1 MKMSK
6 WIVKNVASNWTQRPS
21 CYLTWKKSMV
31 KMMLKRWSV
40 HFVRKN
46 SEGEQKQL
54 TMKPLYTREK
64 FKMSSNAICVLNPT
78 RLSLTSHAI
87 SETNTRIKT
96 ADFLSKSDFSEL
108 WTFTVAWWGVR
119 KWWRLWWPCPEHCC
133 VLLVLDGWSLMFV
146 FFLLCTCFGRLI
158 CWYWC
163 LLFCCVLPNII
174 FSFSAACCLSRIYG
188 HWWLFICCVLPLD
201 IFCCLLPS
209 LNQHL
214 QVQIKLL
221 TSPAPIFSLTL
232 LCLSL
237 LLWQQQGASASLLS
251 SGLKHTGPLNFCSRN
266 TDASPEAGGSS
277 GRTSWWGRWFYEA
290 AGTFQC
296 R

>member
-1 MKMSK
+1 MKTLVTLP
-6 WIVKNVASNWTQRPS
+6 WA
-21 CYLTWKKSMV
+21 
-31 KMMLKRWSV
+31 
-40 HFVRKN
+40 
-46 SEGEQKQL
+46 
-54 TMKPLYTREK
+54 
-64 FKMSSNAICVLNPT
+64 
-78 RLSLTSHAI
+78 
-87 SETNTRIKT
+87 
-96 ADFLSKSDFSEL
+96 
-108 WTFTVAWWGVR
+108 
-119 KWWRLWWPCPEHCC
+119 
-133 VLLVLDGWSLMFV
+133 LLCATCLGWLV
-146 FFLLCTCFGRLI
+146 IDVCFFLLCTCFGWLI

-237 LLWQQQGASASLLS
+237 VGHWCLFFFCCVPVLDGWSADIDVCFSAVCYPTLYLAFLLRAACLGFMVIDDCLSAVCYLLIYSAACYPRWTNICRSISSCVDVTCSDLFFGPNVDKAPRPSISNFIWVLS
-251 SGLKHTGPLNFCSRN
+251 SDNIYQRCLPKC
-266 TDASPEAGGSS
+266 ASVFLTALFFLRRQRPA
-277 GRTSWWGRWFYEA
+277 TS
-290 AGTFQC
+290 
-296 R
+296 

>member
-1 MKMSK
+1 MKTLVTLP
-6 WIVKNVASNWTQRPS
+6 WA
-21 CYLTWKKSMV
+21 
-31 KMMLKRWSV
+31 
-40 HFVRKN
+40 
-46 SEGEQKQL
+46 
-54 TMKPLYTREK
+54 
-64 FKMSSNAICVLNPT
+64 
-78 RLSLTSHAI
+78 
-87 SETNTRIKT
+87 
-96 ADFLSKSDFSEL
+96 
-108 WTFTVAWWGVR
+108 
-119 KWWRLWWPCPEHCC
+119 
-133 VLLVLDGWSLMFV
+133 LLCATCLGWLV
-146 FFLLCTCFGRLI
+146 IDVCFFLLCTCFGRLI

-237 LLWQQQGASASLLS
+237 LLWLCLTTTTTRRVSFSAQFMIETHWSFELLFKKHRCLPGGWRQLREDQLVGKMLSKSSWNLGASLNCTLIWPKKKRYVWVFSWTACILYCAVFCLNVWLFSGFFFCWHSLVLYQYLGLS
-251 SGLKHTGPLNFCSRN
+251 LCGNKNH
-266 TDASPEAGGSS
+266 
-277 GRTSWWGRWFYEA
+277 RW
-290 AGTFQC
+290 C
-296 R
+296 

>member
-1 MKMSK
+1 MKTLVTLP
-6 WIVKNVASNWTQRPS
+6 WA
-21 CYLTWKKSMV
+21 
-31 KMMLKRWSV
+31 
-40 HFVRKN
+40 
-46 SEGEQKQL
+46 
-54 TMKPLYTREK
+54 
-64 FKMSSNAICVLNPT
+64 
-78 RLSLTSHAI
+78 
-87 SETNTRIKT
+87 
-96 ADFLSKSDFSEL
+96 
-108 WTFTVAWWGVR
+108 
-119 KWWRLWWPCPEHCC
+119 
-133 VLLVLDGWSLMFV
+133 LLCATCLGWLV
-146 FFLLCTCFGRLI
+146 IDVCFFLLYTCFGWLI

-237 LLWQQQGASASLLS
+237 LLWLCLTTTTTRRVSFSAQFRIETHWSFELLFK
-251 SGLKHTGPLNFCSRN
+251 KHRCLPGGWRQLREDQLVGTMILRSSRN
-266 TDASPEAGGSS
+266 FSMSLTGACAACLRLEGYRTQLTAASS
-277 GRTSWWGRWFYEA
+277 
-290 AGTFQC
+290 
-296 R
+296 

>member
-1 MKMSK
+1 MKTLVTLPWALLCATCLGWLVIDVCFFLLCATS
-6 WIVKNVASNWTQRPS
+6 WYILLPATLVEPTSAGPDQAVDVTCSDLFFDPS
-21 CYLTWKKSMV
+21 V
-31 KMMLKRWSV
+31 
-40 HFVRKN
+40 F
-46 SEGEQKQL
+46 E
-54 TMKPLYTREK
+54 P
-64 FKMSSNAICVLNPT
+64 
-78 RLSLTSHAI
+78 
-87 SETNTRIKT
+87 
-96 ADFLSKSDFSEL
+96 
-108 WTFTVAWWGVR
+108 
-119 KWWRLWWPCPEHCC
+119 
-133 VLLVLDGWSLMFV
+133 GWSLMFV

-237 LLWQQQGASASLLS
+237 LLWLCLTTTTTRLVSFSAQFRIETHWSFELLFK
-251 SGLKHTGPLNFCSRN
+251 KHRCLPGGWRQLREDQLVGTMILRSSRN
-266 TDASPEAGGSS
+266 FSMSLTGACAACLRLEGYRTQLTAASS
-277 GRTSWWGRWFYEA
+277 
-290 AGTFQC
+290 
-296 R
+296 